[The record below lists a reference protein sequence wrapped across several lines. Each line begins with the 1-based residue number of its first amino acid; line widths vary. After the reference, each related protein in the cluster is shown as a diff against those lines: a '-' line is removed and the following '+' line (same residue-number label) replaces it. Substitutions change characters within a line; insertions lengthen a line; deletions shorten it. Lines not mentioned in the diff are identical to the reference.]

1 MEDNE
6 LFNNIKNFFKS
17 ENIVNIE
24 FHSFAKR
31 FLHESNFSWEQDTIG
46 IIVACMI
53 EKYGN
58 DWIYMHN
65 DFKRIIL
72 EPLIVLARKEKELER
87 NL

>member
-1 MEDNE
+1 M
-6 LFNNIKNFFKS
+6 
-17 ENIVNIE
+17 
-24 FHSFAKR
+24 
-31 FLHESNFSWEQDTIG
+31 
-46 IIVACMI
+46 ACMI

>member
-1 MEDNE
+1 
-6 LFNNIKNFFKS
+6 
-17 ENIVNIE
+17 
-24 FHSFAKR
+24 
-31 FLHESNFSWEQDTIG
+31 
-46 IIVACMI
+46 MI